1 MNQSAVIDNSE
12 SPFRDDAKVI
22 GLVGLGHAI
31 SHFSQLVLPPLF
43 PLLKAEFGVSNVQL
57 GVIMT
62 AFFVVSGI
70 GQALAGFLVDR
81 VGARGVLFTGIAIIG
96 LAIFGVA
103 LSQNY
108 ISLVACGAL
117 LGLGNCIFHPA
128 NFTIL
133 NKRVSKARLSHAFS
147 THSVTGFLGWAL
159 APLFVTS
166 LVVPFGWR
174 GALMGASALVFI
186 TLAILMLFRRHLAL
200 PIDSNKAHSE
210 HDATASTFGFL
221 RLPLVWMCF
230 GFFLLTSL
238 AVSGIQTFMPSALQQ
253 LYEITPWLAG
263 SSITLFMLASAGGT
277 IVGGFLANN
286 TNRQDRIIAIAF
298 ICAAL
303 AAFIIASAAIPTWAT
318 MIMLGLIGFAG
329 GVVSPSRDLLVR
341 AASPKN
347 ATGRVYGVVY
357 SGLDSGQ
364 ALGPLLFGL
373 LMDTDHPHWVFI
385 MIGAFQLFAVF
396 TATGVGSKAL
406 RATNN
411 RSLSFR

>member
-1 MNQSAVIDNSE
+1 MNQAAVIENSD
-12 SPFRDDAKVI
+12 SVFRDDAKVI

-43 PLLKAEFGVSNVQL
+43 PLLKTEFGISNVQL

-62 AFFVVSGI
+62 VFFVVSGV

-81 VGARGVLFTGIAIIG
+81 VGARGVLFAGIAIIG

-108 ISLVACGAL
+108 FSLVIGGAL

-133 NKRVSKARLSHAFS
+133 NKRISKARLSHAFS
-147 THSVTGFLGWAL
+147 MHSITGFFGWAS

-166 LVVPFGWR
+166 LAVPFGWR
-174 GALMGASALVFI
+174 GALIGASALVFFV
-186 TLAILMLFRRHLAL
+186 LAILVLFRRHLAL
-200 PIDSNKAHSE
+200 PLSDNKTPAAHD
-210 HDATASTFGFL
+210 DAPVSAFGFL

-230 GFFLLTSL
+230 GFFLLTAL
-238 AVSGIQTFMPSALQQ
+238 ALSGIQTFTPSALQHM
-253 LYEITPWLAG
+253 YSISPWLAG
-263 SSITLFMLASAGGT
+263 NSIALYMLASAGGT
-277 IVGGFLANN
+277 IVGGFLANG
-286 TNRQDRIIAIAF
+286 TRSLDRIIAIAF
-298 ICAAL
+298 ICAAVF
-303 AAFIIASAAIPTWAT
+303 AFIIASAVVPTWVT
-318 MIMLGLIGFAG
+318 MILLGLIGFAG
-329 GVVSPSRDLLVR
+329 GVVAPSRDLLVR

-373 LMDTDHPHWVFI
+373 LMDTNHAPLVFI
-385 MIGAFQLFAVF
+385 AIGSIQLLAVF
-396 TATGVGSKAL
+396 TATGVGSKTPRTTTL
-406 RATNN
+406 P
-411 RSLSFR
+411 

>member
-1 MNQSAVIDNSE
+1 MNQAAVINNANS
-12 SPFRDDAKVI
+12 SFRDDAKVI

-43 PLLKAEFGVSNVQL
+43 PLLKTDFGISNVQL
-57 GVIMT
+57 GVIMA
-62 AFFVVSGI
+62 AFFIVSGI

-81 VGARGVLFTGIAIIG
+81 VGARGVLFAGIAIIG

-108 ISLVACGAL
+108 ISLVICGAL

-133 NKRVSKARLSHAFS
+133 NKRISKARLSHAFS
-147 THSVTGFLGWAL
+147 THSVSGFLGWAL

-166 LVVPFGWR
+166 LAVPFGWR
-174 GALMGASALVFI
+174 GALIGAGVLVFI
-186 TLAILMLFRRHLAL
+186 TLAILMLYRRHLAL
-200 PIDSNKAHSE
+200 PIDANKTHAE
-210 HDATASTFGFL
+210 HETTASTFGFL

-238 AVSGIQTFMPSALQQ
+238 ALSGIQTFTPSALQQ

-263 SSITLFMLASAGGT
+263 SSITIFMLASAVGT
-277 IVGGFLANN
+277 IVGGFLANS
-286 TNRQDRIIAIAF
+286 TTRQERIIASAF
-298 ICAAL
+298 ICSAVFAL
-303 AAFIIASAAIPTWAT
+303 IIASAAVPTWMT
-318 MIMLGLIGFAG
+318 MVLLGLIGFAG

-341 AASPKN
+341 SASPKN

-373 LMDTDHPHWVFI
+373 LMDTNHPHWVFI
-385 MIGAFQLFAVF
+385 MIGAFQLLAVF
-396 TATGVGSKAL
+396 TATGVGSKAS
-406 RATNN
+406 RTTK
-411 RSLSFR
+411 